1 MDWIEEKAER
11 LRKWIQNLSFRKAM
25 IAYIVIAAVIVFLLS
40 YITMVVCYRFQNI
53 IWNKYDSENGMHW
66 SDWSVW
72 SASHLLIDYFDNFTG
87 NDQIVMKVLD
97 IMRIWCPFFYSFTG
111 VVIAILI
118 FYDKRLK
125 KPFHLLKEGTE
136 AIRSSN
142 LDFNMHYD
150 SADEMGKLCESF
162 EEMRTELIRDKE
174 ELWEMIENQK
184 KLNAAFAH
192 DLRTPLTVLKG
203 YSDFLARYIPEGKV
217 SEQKMVETL
226 KLMSGH
232 LERLEQFSRTMKG
245 IRSMEERPLIE
256 EKTSCGSIYREM
268 REVIFALNQIGDIN
282 IILNCPEM
290 ESDNGTIY
298 ADRSI
303 IMEVFE
309 NLLSNAIRYAAQ
321 KITVTAEY
329 CISSREFVAAVKDD
343 GSGFTEEELQ
353 NALLPYYKE
362 HGREGEHFGIGL
374 HICRVLCEKHGGQL
388 NIANSIEGGA
398 IATASFGCLSNV

>member
-25 IAYIVIAAVIVFLLS
+25 IAYIAITAVIVFLLS
-40 YITMVVCYRFQNI
+40 YITMIVCYRFQNI
-53 IWNKYDSENGMHW
+53 IWSKYGQEAAMNW
-66 SDWSVW
+66 PVW
-72 SASHLLIDYFDNFTG
+72 PGSYLLTDYFDGFTG
-87 NDQIVMKVLD
+87 NDKTVMKVLD
-97 IMRIWCPFFYSFTG
+97 TLRIWCPFFYSFTG

-125 KPFHLLKEGTE
+125 KPLYILQTGTE

-142 LDFNMHYD
+142 LDFDMHYD
-150 SADEMGKLCESF
+150 STDEMGKLCESF

-174 ELWEMIENQK
+174 ELWEMIESQK

-226 KLMSGH
+226 TLMSGH

-245 IRSMEERPLIE
+245 IRSMEERPFIE

-268 REVIFALNQIGDIN
+268 EEVIFALNQIGDIN
-282 IILNCPEM
+282 IILNRLEM
-290 ESDNGTIY
+290 EGDSRAIY

-309 NLLSNAIRYAAQ
+309 NLLSNAIRYAARG
-321 KITVTAEY
+321 IVVTAEY
-329 CISSREFVAAVKDD
+329 SISSREFVVAVKDD
-343 GSGFTEEELQ
+343 GGGFTEEELE
-353 NALLPYYKE
+353 NALLPYYRE
-362 HGREGEHFGIGL
+362 QGGEGEHFGIGL

-388 NIANSIEGGA
+388 SIANSIESGA
-398 IATASFGCLSNV
+398 VATASFECLSNV